1 MFAAELKGRRVS
13 FDISC
18 AISTSNFAGAAGPN
32 RPVKLKLTAE
42 KDRRSMSSLAQVLI
56 IKGLERHR
64 AEAVLS
70 VEAVDGMM
78 ACTPRS

>member
-1 MFAAELKGRRVS
+1 MKQINIRISKETYEQLKR
-13 FDISC
+13 
-18 AISTSNFAGAAGPN
+18 
-32 RPVKLKLTAE
+32 TAE

-78 ACTPRS
+78 ACTPK

>member
-1 MFAAELKGRRVS
+1 MKQINIR
-13 FDISC
+13 ISKE
-18 AISTSNFAGAAGPN
+18 TYEQ
-32 RPVKLKLTAE
+32 LKLTAE

-78 ACTPRS
+78 SCTPRS

>member
-1 MFAAELKGRRVS
+1 MKQINIRISEETYEQLKR
-13 FDISC
+13 
-18 AISTSNFAGAAGPN
+18 
-32 RPVKLKLTAE
+32 TAE

-78 ACTPRS
+78 ACTPK